1 MTGIVGV
8 MPAPPVVGY
17 VQPHHKNR
25 NSERIKKDEEE
36 LEALIK
42 AAQGET
48 VEDEPPVETK
58 PKAVEPPPAAKE
70 EDEPLT
76 AEEKSYKKRY
86 GDLRSHA
93 NKLQDRIKA
102 LEEAATKAPASV
114 RPPKSEEEIEAWMN
128 KYPDVAAIVEAIA
141 DKKATEKFSGA
152 QDRLAQ
158 LDSLAADAQRT
169 KAEAE
174 IRAFHPDFDELREK
188 DEFHNWADEQP
199 KWIKDALYENEDD
212 PASVVKV
219 ISLYKMEKG
228 IDTKGKKEAA
238 RAAVAPVVT
247 KRTKPDFD
255 VEGGGIQFKE
265 SQVNKMNVHEYEKNQ
280 DAIMEAIRTGRFI
293 YDISGG
299 AR

>member
-1 MTGIVGV
+1 MTGIVGT

-42 AAQGET
+42 AAQGGTE
-48 VEDEPPVETK
+48 EEEPPVEVK
-58 PKAVEPPPAAKE
+58 PKAVEAPPVTQ
-70 EDEPLT
+70 EDEPLS

-102 LEEAATKAPASV
+102 LEESATKSTATM
-114 RPPKSEEEIEAWMN
+114 RPPKSEEEIEAWMT

-158 LDSLAADAQRT
+158 LDSLAAEAQRS

-174 IRAFHPDFDELREK
+174 IRAFHPDFDELRDK
-188 DEFHNWADEQP
+188 DEFHDWAGEQP

-228 IDTKGKKEAA
+228 IDNKGKKEAA
-238 RAAVAPVVT
+238 RSAVAPVVT
-247 KRTKPDFD
+247 KRSKPDFD
-255 VEGGGIQFKE
+255 AESGGVWFKE